1 MVSTNRPPW
10 MEEETAVIL
19 SAAFTRKEE
28 VQQPLQ
34 VLGSSLFLLLLFPS
48 ASSGRHGRLSCY
60 LTTPCAVLA

>member
-34 VLGSSLFLLLLFPS
+34 VLGSFYSCCFSFPLLLP
-48 ASSGRHGRLSCY
+48 ADMEH
-60 LTTPCAVLA
+60 